1 MIDGPEYITN
11 LTNYSGLFQTGVSY
25 KKFDFVYNTGD
36 ARFYYARDDMT
47 YAGGAIMEGSNRFF
61 IEPDGPQENGMPTHY
76 IYDDLNELTTLNNQ
90 IDVGHVIHLTG
101 TLYDSDGYY
110 KVLDYSREI
119 DSPEENVSNGTLQEA
134 LDATYAGSN
143 GWYESSWFILSPP
156 NAPGSDTQIDSRAY
170 YVPDG
175 VAPGWIYHL
184 LFGWVYVSLSSDG
197 GNEVWFWMNSGG
209 AQGNTTTEGFWFHAS
224 SSTVSSSALIYL
236 NKPEYP
242 NYALDFGPVDN
253 WILLQKSHLPDY
265 EIIFFNYGNSK
276 WYGIKGKNSSIDILN
291 VSDYPSNVITPAPAP
306 VSASRLKD
314 GISARIQ
321 IQGVDEN
328 TFIKQYEAPS
338 DNFISIKSIVQDLS
352 SEQSSWSKDLFF
364 FDADYGSTVNFKANN
379 YKYEYGNGYYTLQP
393 KGVNALSFQ
402 ANLQFKNRTNREA
415 NAIIHF
421 LENHQGQH
429 EKDAPSVNLKY
440 SQGISGFRWDGNATF
455 HPYDSPEVQSKNFY
469 CQDFSHSLNFENSND
484 INVKLLNYDTS
495 ILRKSDGLFLK
506 RPEDYSTSGEYGLN
520 DIVFE
525 TGNHQYY
532 YCHSGDGF
540 DTASGLDPIVVNQ
553 DWSRESG
560 YFKEINTGFWT
571 RDFFWEPSVGLTV
584 SQNPRMNNLILDGA
598 YNQVY
603 RDGINE
609 SLLNLNLQFNNRSDE
624 EAYGI
629 LHFLEQHY
637 GSMPFQFSAPAPY
650 ETKKNFVCQEW
661 NHTYNFKDNH
671 SISAKFEEFPINLS
685 SERLLNNATPSPKA
699 PAEIIMSSLFII
711 GDEDDGFLWNETQR
725 KRITV
730 ENVGGYDAVIESLFF
745 DETDSNFFIAGKKSF
760 GESYITSGFDGT
772 ESLTVSNISTIYSD
786 IIGSSITTEISEYY
800 ELKRNWTTRDLCEAV
815 LNRSEFLESSP
826 SQSFVEILYLD
837 LLERQVSAGEDISYW
852 LGLDSVSEVV
862 EGIMLSEEYINLEK
876 NNIKII
882 STKINA
888 NDMKVI
894 IPDHRMINAGLNGVE
909 IIIKRYDGNL
919 QEFKR
924 TDDGRE
930 YRQYNNGHIQQVNL
944 SSLTKGE
951 TIECDYF
958 VNDKIFK
965 KFGSNVLRA
974 ESQGYI
980 DIQFKNKSSSLI
992 SDYLEDSEGN
1002 TIIWTDSFE
1011 EPQGNIKIESSNTWI
1026 YGNLILNWTKGNL
1039 NSVVKTWVSAEQSL
1053 AKQVRANPWLIDV
1066 NEAHQNYLD
1075 KSLQL
1080 IPAPRIKIPLGEELQ
1095 PVWENCKVPVT
1106 PLATR
1111 WLIQDSNINIS
1122 SLTSAELE
1130 DLEEFGDD
1138 RIVQYE
1144 TVVIEVDFIPR
1155 NSEKAV
1161 FFEGMWASFEVVV
1174 YNTDDGGMLLPRE
1187 LSNQNINEISSWVD
1201 SSNLAYKGI
1210 INDSDQTVL
1219 SVEEIALQ
1227 DLPDGY
1233 VRGTRQ
1239 LGMCRLSEDI
1249 LESEELIGKKAK
1261 IKIKL
1266 FSGTSIGGTYIPGGA
1281 GNLEVFIGESVTEY
1295 GIIKQ
1300 DLTQDL
1306 QLAYKYDI
1314 QGSTSYVVNQSPM
1327 NATIDGIAARLHP
1340 DFKAWLLSGT
1350 SMQLL
1355 GVNIVPSYYGGG
1367 IPNVTLYKALN
1378 TVVTQGRGF
1387 NGNADAITNSPY
1399 YASDTVQGVLRY
1411 WIENVAANATAL
1423 SEPPVYDVTYDFN
1436 LPGSNMDIGSWG
1448 MFKVNGVYVPD
1459 MPEFVDW
1466 LHDNYPSGIPYYKFT
1481 REYWGLQ
1488 FTMNSKW
1495 NGYNNLLSG
1504 GEMHGGSGVTG
1515 SNPWHT
1521 SKIGTDSYY
1530 NFSKYYAMLRLDGT
1544 NRMSY
1549 DQAMIDWLMDNSII
1563 GQFIKDISVISGNFK
1578 AINYKIINKSG
1589 ELHQVFKDLPQA
1601 VVEWNR
1607 LRDEKFLYRKVVFE
1621 DELGETRKSAH
1632 VISINMVVDDH
1643 TVDQDGE
1650 LVVNNEYID
1659 QDSMNKLSA
1668 LNQAYEEVP
1677 HVDYGGIFSRIE
1689 YGIERSPLPVAT
1701 PSGTGLKINRFYYI
1715 DLTVEQKREIE
1726 LAISRVESIVNDDIT
1741 MNLYISEDPTTRLGA
1756 SFNEN
1761 AIATFFGDQDKDYIV
1776 GGMKSINGSNFS
1788 RRVSGIYNVN
1798 PKYLFDFDFNEDVD
1812 EVYEPEKLSPLYYV
1826 TLHEIIHMLGVGRLW
1841 FLAHVYDGNISPVKH
1856 IGQSPPTS
1864 ARFYDYWFKTD
1875 TLELK
1880 RIDSNGNW
1888 ITRDSSVAQ
1897 LLLYKAVKFSGTGE
1911 LGEIDFWEDMPVEY
1925 KYPYLLARDDYRRLT
1940 YFGENGSSKF
1950 KEMCSSRGIENNQTF
1965 EIKGSLFN
1973 KDGVYETELMPI
1985 GPYSKNALADHVS
1998 EYPYQYED
2006 KDDIIRFIPAFK
2018 EELMTPLYKIA
2029 PAVPAV
2035 LSRMSIGLIEDLGYS
2050 VDYNQAKPNDDPYL
2064 TISLPDDLV

>member
-1 MIDGPEYITN
+1 MIDGPEHITN

-61 IEPDGPQENGMPTHY
+61 IEPEGPQENGMPTHY
-76 IYDDLNELTTLNNQ
+76 IYDDLNELVTLNNQ
-90 IDVGHVIHLTG
+90 IDVGHIIHLTG
-101 TLYDSDGYY
+101 TLYNSDGYY
-110 KVLDYSREI
+110 KVIDYYRDV
-119 DSPEENVSNGTLQEA
+119 DSPEENVSVGTVQDA
-134 LDATYAGSN
+134 LDATYAGAE
-143 GWYESSWFILSPP
+143 GWYESSWFILSKP
-156 NAPGSDTQIDSRAY
+156 NSPGSETQIDSRTY
-170 YVPDG
+170 YVPDSA
-175 VAPGWIYHL
+175 VPGWIHHSL
-184 LFGWVYVSLSSDG
+184 LGWIYVSLSSSG
-197 GNEVWFWMNSGG
+197 GNEVWFWLKPGG
-209 AQGNTTTEGFWFHAS
+209 GQGNTNSEGFWFHAS
-224 SSTVSSSALIYL
+224 SDIVSSSSLIYL
-236 NKPEYP
+236 NQPEYQ
-242 NYALDFGPVDN
+242 NYGLDFGPVDN
-253 WILLQKSHLPDY
+253 WISLQKSHLPDY
-265 EIIFFNYGNSK
+265 EIVFFNYGNSK

-291 VSDYPSNVITPAPAP
+291 TSDYPSSAVAPAPAP
-306 VSASRLKD
+306 VSSSRIKD
-314 GISARIQ
+314 GVSARIQ
-321 IQGVDEN
+321 IQGVYED

-364 FDADYGSTVNFKANN
+364 FDADYGSTVNLKANN

-393 KGVNALSFQ
+393 KGINALSFQ

-429 EKDAPSVNLKY
+429 EKDTPSLNLKY

-455 HPYDSPEVQSKNFY
+455 HPYDSPEIQSKAFY
-469 CQDFSHSLNFENSND
+469 CQEFSHSLNFENSND
-484 INVKLLNYDTS
+484 INVKLVNYDTS

-506 RPEDYSTSGEYGLN
+506 RPEDYSVSGEYGLN

-540 DTASGLDPIVVNQ
+540 DTASGLDPVAMNSE
-553 DWSRESG
+553 WSRESG

-584 SQNPRMNNLILDGA
+584 SQNPRMNNLMLDGA

-609 SLLNLNLQFNNRSDE
+609 SLLNLDLQFNNRSDE

-637 GSMPFQFSAPAPY
+637 GSIPFQFSAPAPY
-650 ETKKNFVCQEW
+650 EVKKNFVCQEW
-661 NHTYNFKDNH
+661 NHAYNFKDNH

-685 SERLLNNATPSPKA
+685 SERLLNNITPSPKA

-725 KRITV
+725 RRITV
-730 ENVGGYDAVIESLFF
+730 ENIGGYDAEVLSLFF
-745 DETDSNFFIAGKKSF
+745 EEAGSKFFIVGKKSF
-760 GESYITSGFDGT
+760 GESYMTSGFDGT
-772 ESLTVSNISTIYSD
+772 EPITVSTISTIYSD

-800 ELKRNWTTRDLCEAV
+800 QSKRNWTTRDLCEAI

-826 SQSFVEILYLD
+826 SQAFVEILYLD
-837 LLERQVSAGEDISYW
+837 LLEREVGTGEDISYW
-852 LGLDSVSEVV
+852 LGLNSISDVV

-882 STKINA
+882 STKINP

-894 IPDHRMINAGLNGVE
+894 IPDHQMVNAGLNGVE
-909 IIIKRYDGNL
+909 VIIKRYDGNL
-919 QEFKR
+919 QEFYR

-930 YRQYNNGHIQQVNL
+930 YRQYNNGHIQQINL

-965 KFGSNVLRA
+965 KFGNNILKPD
-974 ESQGYI
+974 SQGYI

-1002 TIIWTDSFE
+1002 TITWTNSFE

-1026 YGNLILNWTKGNL
+1026 YANLNLIWEQGGL

-1053 AKQVRANPWLIDV
+1053 AKQVRVNPWLIDV
-1066 NEAHQNYLD
+1066 NEAHQDYLD
-1075 KSLQL
+1075 KSLEL

-1111 WLIQDSNINIS
+1111 WLIQNSNVNIS

-1130 DLEEFGDD
+1130 NLEQFGDD

-1155 NSEKAV
+1155 NSEKAI
-1161 FFEGMWASFEVVV
+1161 FFEGMWASFEVII

-1201 SSNLAYKGI
+1201 SSNLAYKTI
-1210 INDSDQTVL
+1210 INNSDQTVL

-1249 LESEELIGKKAK
+1249 LESEKLIGKKAK
-1261 IKIKL
+1261 IEIKL

-1300 DLTQDL
+1300 DLSQDQ
-1306 QLAYKYDI
+1306 QLTFKYDI
-1314 QGSTSYVVNQSPM
+1314 QGSTDYIANQQPM
-1327 NATIDGIAARLHP
+1327 NATIDGIEVRNHP
-1340 DFKAWLLSGT
+1340 DLKTWMQSGT
-1350 SMQLL
+1350 SNQLL
-1355 GVNIVPSYYGGG
+1355 GYNVVPSYLGGG
-1367 IPNVTLYKALN
+1367 IPNSTLLHGLNMTVTN
-1378 TVVTQGRGF
+1378 GSGF
-1387 NGNADAITNSPY
+1387 NGSYNALNSSPHYAYGVVQQAIK
-1399 YASDTVQGVLRY
+1399 V
-1411 WIENVAANATAL
+1411 WIEDIAANATIL
-1423 SEPPVYDVTYDFN
+1423 SEPPTYDITY
-1436 LPGSNMDIGSWG
+1436 GSQGSWG
-1448 MFKVNGVYVPD
+1448 MFKVNDVYVPD

-1466 LHDNYPSGIPYYKFT
+1466 LHDNYPSGIPYNRAA
-1481 REYWGLQ
+1481 REKWGLVTV
-1488 FTMNSKW
+1488 TMNGRW
-1495 NGYNNLLSG
+1495 NGYDDLLSG
-1504 GEMHGGSGVTG
+1504 GKMHGGSGVTG
-1515 SNPWHT
+1515 SIPWYT
-1521 SKIGTDSYY
+1521 NTVGTEAFH
-1530 NFSKYYAMLRLDGT
+1530 NFSKYHAMLRLDSPSRQT
-1544 NRMSY
+1544 N
-1549 DQAMIDWLMDNSII
+1549 DQAMIDWLMDNSIV
-1563 GQFIKDISVISGNFK
+1563 GQFIKDISVVSGNFSTV
-1578 AINYKIINKSG
+1578 NYKIINKSG

-1632 VISINMVVDDH
+1632 VISLNFVVDDY

-1650 LVVNNEYID
+1650 LVVNNEYLD
-1659 QDSMNKLSA
+1659 QDSLEKLSA

-1677 HVDYGGIFSRIE
+1677 HVDYGGVFSRIA

-1726 LAISRVESIVNDDIT
+1726 LAISKAESIVNDDIT

-1756 SFNEN
+1756 SFNES

-1788 RRVSGIYNVN
+1788 RRVSGIYNIN
-1798 PKYLFDFDFNEDVD
+1798 PKYLFDFDFNKDVD
-1812 EVYEPEKLSPLYYV
+1812 ENYEPEKLSPLYYV
-1826 TLHEIIHMLGVGRLW
+1826 TLHEVIHMLGVGRLW
-1841 FLAHVYDGNISPVKH
+1841 FLGHVYDGIISPIKH
-1856 IGQSPPTS
+1856 IGESPPAS
-1864 ARFYDYWFKTD
+1864 GSFYDYWFKTS
-1875 TLELK
+1875 TSEL
-1880 RIDSNGNW
+1880 RRLDSNGDW
-1888 ITRDSSVAQ
+1888 VIRDSSVAQ
-1897 LLLYKAVKFSGTGE
+1897 LLLYKAIRFSGTQE
-1911 LGEIDFWEDMPVEY
+1911 LGEIDFWQEMPVEY
-1925 KYPYLLARDDYRRLT
+1925 KYLYLLARDDFRRLT

-1950 KEMCSSRGIENNQTF
+1950 KEMCSSRGIENNQAF
-1965 EIKGSLFN
+1965 EIKGHLFN

-1985 GPYSKNALADHVS
+1985 GPYSNQALADHVS

-2035 LSRMSIGLIEDLGYS
+2035 LSRMTIGLLEDLGYN
-2050 VDYNQAKPNDDPYL
+2050 VDYSQAKANDDPYL